1 MSTTNVA
8 APKRS
13 ALLLTFLIA
22 AGLVAV
28 YAVFTMVWTDKL
40 WYDAVGYSQVFNTF
54 LWTQVGLFAV
64 FGLIMAA
71 LVGLNIW
78 LAFRLRPK
86 TRRTG
91 PSAVLDRYRD
101 LFEERIWL
109 AIGVPAALLGVLAGM
124 SALGELQTFLGW
136 ENATPFGFTD
146 PKFGLDA
153 SFYVFTYPWVRFVT
167 SFFFTGLI
175 TCLLVA
181 LLAHSITGALNVGRL
196 VRGDAE
202 GPAGVHLSVLA
213 GLALILFG
221 IENLLDRYSYLVK
234 QGELFTGLHFTAD
247 TASITAHFIIAIIAF
262 ICAALFFVNAFWKRW
277 IVPLVGFV
285 MMIVA
290 ALIIGMI
297 YPMLVQ
303 TFGVKPDEP
312 DVERPYMEQ
321 HINTTRKAYGIDGV
335 KITEYS
341 AVTDVSAGQL
351 KADAAA
357 LPGIRLIDPAVVGP
371 TFEQLQQVRG
381 YYSFPSALDVDRYT
395 IKNVE
400 TDAVVAAREM
410 DLTGVPDPNWAN
422 IHTVYTHGFGLV
434 AAYGNRR
441 QASGEPEWI
450 ARDIPP
456 VGELDEHEPRIYFG
470 ERSTTFAIVGRLDG
484 QEPIELDTPG
494 GGQGGGE
501 RNNIYAGKG
510 GVPIGN
516 WFTRALYATK
526 FLDMNIMLSDRVNA
540 NSKILYDRTPKERVQ
555 RVAPW
560 LDVDSNAYPAVV
572 DGRVVWI
579 VDAYTTTGTFPNSQT
594 VALQPATSD
603 TQSSSVGMQA
613 DKKINYI
620 RNSVKAVVDAYDGTV
635 SLYAWD
641 EDDPILKTW
650 MKIFPDTVMP
660 KSAISPDMMAHLR
673 YPEDLFKVQRTVL
686 GRYHMQNP
694 DTWYKQNDLWR
705 VPNDPVAGA
714 NNQQSQEPPYYLSI
728 KWPGDQKPVFSQ
740 TSVFVPNN
748 RDNLAAYLA
757 VNADAT
763 SPDYGQLRVLRM
775 SDTKQI
781 DGPGQTFN
789 AINTNPLVAEKL
801 RPFLNQGASGA
812 IYGNLLTLP
821 LGGGLMYVQPI
832 YAQRSG
838 SSGSYPALQFV
849 VVRFGEHIGIGNTL
863 QEALDQVFKGDAGS
877 STDEQ
882 PGEKPGTGQVDQQK
896 VNQSLQRAQTA
907 FAQAESALKAGDL
920 GTYQQKIKEA
930 REAVQEAWKAMGH
943 K

>member
-1 MSTTNVA
+1 MSTTTAVG
-8 APKRS
+8 PKRS

-22 AGLVAV
+22 AGLVAA
-28 YAVFTMVWTDKL
+28 YAVFTLVWTDKL
-40 WYDAVGYSQVFNTF
+40 WFDAIGYGEVFNTF
-54 LWTQVGLFAV
+54 LWTTVGLFAG
-64 FGLIMAA
+64 FGLLMAA
-71 LVGLNIW
+71 LVGVNIW
-78 LAFRLRPK
+78 LAYRFRPK

-101 LFEERIWL
+101 MFEERVWL
-109 AIGVPAALLGVLAGM
+109 AIAVPAVVLGVLAGM
-124 SALGELQTFLGW
+124 SALGETETLLAWANSTS
-136 ENATPFGFTD
+136 FGVTD

-167 SFFFTGLI
+167 SFLLTALI
-175 TCLLVA
+175 VCILVA
-181 LLAHSITGALNVGRL
+181 ALAHTITGALNVSRL
-196 VRGDAE
+196 VRGDAK

-213 GLALILFG
+213 GLALVVFG
-221 IENLLDRYSYLVK
+221 IENLLDQYSYFVK

-247 TASITAHFIIAIIAF
+247 TASITAHLVIAVIAF

-277 IVPLVGFV
+277 IVPLVAFV

-297 YPMLVQ
+297 YPALVQ
-303 TFGVKPDEP
+303 AFGVKPNEP

-321 HINTTRKAYGIDGV
+321 HIKSTRMAYGIDGA
-335 KITEYS
+335 KIQEYS
-341 AVTDVSAGQL
+341 AVTDVSEGQL

-395 IKNVE
+395 IKGVE

-410 DLTGVPDPNWAN
+410 DLNGVPDPNWAN

-470 ERSTTFAIVGRLDG
+470 ELSTSFAIVGRLEG

-494 GGQGGGE
+494 GGEGGGE

-510 GVPIGN
+510 GVPIGDV
-516 WFTRALYATK
+516 FTRALYATK
-526 FLDMNIMLSDRVNA
+526 FLDINIMLSDRVNA
-540 NSKILYDRTPKERVQ
+540 NSRIMYDRTPKQRVQ
-555 RVAPW
+555 QVAPW
-560 LDVDSNAYPAVV
+560 LTVDSNAYPAVV

-579 VDAYTTTGTFPNSQT
+579 VDAYTTTATFPNSQA
-594 VALQPATSD
+594 VALQPTTSD
-603 TQSSSVGMQA
+603 TQSTSVGLQA
-613 DKKINYI
+613 DKKLNYI

-635 SLYAWD
+635 ALYAWD
-641 EDDPILKTW
+641 EEDPILKTW
-650 MKIFPDTVMP
+650 MKVFPDTVMS
-660 KSAISPDMMAHLR
+660 KSAISKDLMSHLR
-673 YPEDLFKVQRTVL
+673 YPEDLFKVQRAVL

-705 VPNDPVAGA
+705 VPNDPVAGSG
-714 NNQQSQEPPYYLSI
+714 NQQVQEPPYYLSI
-728 KWPGDQKPVFSQ
+728 KWPGDAKPVFSQ
-740 TSVFVPNN
+740 TSVLVPNN

-757 VNADAT
+757 VNADAS
-763 SPDYGQLRVLRM
+763 SPNYGQLRVLRM
-775 SDTKQI
+775 SDTNQI

-863 QEALDQVFKGDAGS
+863 QEALDQVFKGDAG
-877 STDEQ
+877 
-882 PGEKPGTGQVDQQK
+882 GETGENSENPPGTGQVDQPK
-896 VNQSLQRAQTA
+896 VTQALQRAQTA
-907 FAQAESALKAGDL
+907 FAQADAALKAGDL
-920 GTYQQKIKEA
+920 GTYQTKIREA
-930 REAVQEAWKAMGH
+930 REAVQEAWTAMGR